1 MHNSHSVFL
10 HAASPSVYWTV
21 CHLNRPRT
29 GGWGSYVFTPARC
42 YMRLRVHWADA
53 NGRLIRSARGR
64 QASKAA
70 VYAGS
75 GSIFERV
82 YCQCACEGEG
92 ELSEGMRGIGSA
104 TT

>member
-29 GGWGSYVFTPARC
+29 GVWGSYVFTPARC

-64 QASKAA
+64 QSLE
-70 VYAGS
+70 G
-75 GSIFERV
+75 GGLCWFR
-82 YCQCACEGEG
+82 QHLRACVFWFSRYTGG
-92 ELSEGMRGIGSA
+92 
-104 TT
+104 